1 MLAEYVAE
9 AIGALLGLF
18 GLGLLGL
25 YLRRVKLQRSGG
37 TIDVSFHLRE
47 DVPGRGWVLGVGRF
61 DGDELHWYKRVQP
74 VVPAP
79 SPDLSAGSDRLER
92 REPRSEER
100 RALPVGLVVLRCR
113 SAQGEVELAMGASAT
128 TGFLAW
134 LEATPPGATLP
145 HEQPF
150 PSSAGGR
157 TRRACSGPAD
167 RVLDDQGFGSWLIR
181 SASPRST
188 DGCSSARAVAV
199 RCSALSARRP
209 CC

>member
-47 DVPGRGWVLGVGRF
+47 ETPGRGWVLGVGRF
-61 DGDELHWYKRVQP
+61 HGDELHWYKVFS
-74 VVPAP
+74 P
-79 SPDLSAGSDRLER
+79 SFRPRRRISRRGLTVLER

-100 RALPVGLVVLRCR
+100 RALPHGLVVLRCR
-113 SAQGEVELAMGASAT
+113 TSQGEVELAMGASAT

-145 HEQPF
+145 
-150 PSSAGGR
+150 A
-157 TRRACSGPAD
+157 
-167 RVLDDQGFGSWLIR
+167 
-181 SASPRST
+181 
-188 DGCSSARAVAV
+188 
-199 RCSALSARRP
+199 
-209 CC
+209 

>member
-1 MLAEYVAE
+1 MLAEWIAE
-9 AIGALLGLF
+9 AIGALLALF

-37 TIDVSFHLRE
+37 TIDLSFRLRD

-61 DGDELHWYKRVQP
+61 DGDELHWYRVFSP
-74 VVPAP
+74 SFRPRRRISRRGLTVV
-79 SPDLSAGSDRLER
+79 ER

-113 SAQGEVELAMGASAT
+113 SAQGEAELAMSSSAT

-145 HEQPF
+145 P
-150 PSSAGGR
+150 
-157 TRRACSGPAD
+157 
-167 RVLDDQGFGSWLIR
+167 
-181 SASPRST
+181 
-188 DGCSSARAVAV
+188 
-199 RCSALSARRP
+199 
-209 CC
+209 